1 MARTKPKLSFAAA
14 GGKPSLKIS
23 SADWQ
28 RIESVYGR
36 SLPNSVRRKIRA
48 VTRKFL
54 DWAVFEH
61 TVRPSSEA
69 MERVRS
75 IKNAAHEF
83 QEVVFTCPANVGSEA
98 DFFARHLICK
108 HLNLAYDK
116 GRDGLQNLALN
127 LANSISKSC
136 DLALADLRS
145 DQSAFRSGD
154 MWNWWV
160 RELTAILKA
169 RQLPTEARKDTDKSK
184 TEKPS
189 PFVGLIREL
198 QACIPADYRR
208 ATHSDTAL
216 AVAIVRA
223 RGSVRVTK
231 TVPSQPK

>member
-1 MARTKPKLSFAAA
+1 MARTKPKLSFASA

-36 SLPNSVRRKIRA
+36 SLPDSVRRKICA

-69 MERVRS
+69 MERVQS
-75 IKNAAHEF
+75 IKKAVHEF
-83 QEVVFTCPANVGSEA
+83 QKVVFTCPANVGSDA
-98 DFFARHLICK
+98 DLFARHLICR
-108 HLNLAYDK
+108 HSNLASDK
-116 GRDGLQNLALN
+116 GRDGLHNLALN
-127 LANSISKSC
+127 LANSISKGC
-136 DLALADLRS
+136 ELALAQLKS
-145 DQSAFRSGD
+145 KQPTFRSGD

-160 RELTAILKA
+160 CELTEVLKA
-169 RQLPTEARKDTDKSK
+169 DELPTEARKDTDKSK

-189 PFVGLIREL
+189 PFVGFIREL
-198 QACIPADYRR
+198 QACIPKEYRGT
-208 ATHSDTAL
+208 THSDSAL

-223 RGSVRVTK
+223 RVPFGSQK

>member
-1 MARTKPKLSFAAA
+1 
-14 GGKPSLKIS
+14 
-23 SADWQ
+23 
-28 RIESVYGR
+28 
-36 SLPNSVRRKIRA
+36 
-48 VTRKFL
+48 
-54 DWAVFEH
+54 
-61 TVRPSSEA
+61 

-75 IKNAAHEF
+75 IKKAAHEF

-98 DFFARHLICK
+98 DFVARHLICK
-108 HLNLAYDK
+108 HLNLAFDK
-116 GRDGLQNLALN
+116 GRDGLQNLALD
-127 LANSISKSC
+127 LANSISKGC

-145 DQSAFRSGD
+145 EQSAFRSGD

-160 RELTAILKA
+160 CELIAVLKA

-223 RGSVRVTK
+223 RAVRVTK

>member
-14 GGKPSLKIS
+14 GGKPSLKR
-23 SADWQ
+23 ADWQ

-54 DWAVFEH
+54 DQAVFEH
-61 TVRPSSEA
+61 RVRPRSEA

-75 IKNAAHEF
+75 IKKAAHEF
-83 QEVVFTCPANVGSEA
+83 QEVVFTCPANVGSDA

-116 GRDGLQNLALN
+116 GRDGLQNLALD
-127 LANSISKSC
+127 LANSISKGC

-145 DQSAFRSGD
+145 EQSAFRSGD

-160 RELTAILKA
+160 RELTAVLKA

-198 QACIPADYRR
+198 QACIPVDYQGT
-208 ATHSDTAL
+208 THSDTAL

-231 TVPSQPK
+231 TVPNQSK